1 MATLPPPTPEE
12 IDDFKEFFLTAFQS
26 CYNSNKDAA
35 AQLQSKA
42 AVDMSDPSPP
52 HNLVFEDEPMD
63 EDMAAL
69 LAKEANLSVNQDNSV
84 LVHVNRD
91 DDAARATVVDTVEDV
106 NRVTIVPS
114 HPLAHLSQPVCGASH
129 ERSNHKPHQSFQAMA
144 PYFGQDKGTF
154 KSTVEEFVWPIFQ
167 EFKEGLGRI
176 VGPVNPCQIKT
187 VEELVADPA

>member
-1 MATLPPPTPEE
+1 
-12 IDDFKEFFLTAFQS
+12 
-26 CYNSNKDAA
+26 
-35 AQLQSKA
+35 
-42 AVDMSDPSPP
+42 MSDPSPP
-52 HNLVFEDEPMD
+52 HNLVFEDELMD

-84 LVHVNRD
+84 LVYVNCD
-91 DDAARATVVDTVEDV
+91 DDAARATVVDAVEDV

-114 HPLAHLSQPVCGASH
+114 YPLAHLSRPVCGASH
-129 ERSNHKPHQSFQAMA
+129 KRSNHKPHQSFQAMA

-167 EFKEGLGRI
+167 EFEEGLGRI